1 MKDKLRFGM
10 VGGGNRG
17 NIGGSHRRGAQ
28 MDNLAVL
35 SAGCFTRDAARNLA
49 DGTFWGVEP
58 DRIYSDYR
66 EMAERE
72 SARPDGIDFVTIV
85 TPNLTHYEMAK
96 CFLEHGIHVVCEK
109 PFTNT
114 VAEAETLLRLADERG
129 LQICVTYT
137 YAHYPIMRE
146 CRRLIQ
152 SGAIGSVIDIAAA
165 YPQDWMILGLASGEK
180 NYSQWM
186 SDPKHSGDSNATAAT
201 GVHLNYLIQ
210 AMTGLKLNRV
220 LSVFSYYPKETPLE
234 TTARIMMQFEDGTQG
249 YAWTSNVA
257 IGHDCTIEL
266 KVFGDKG
273 AIEWSHNDPTHLRVA
288 YLGGPVQILSAARDY
303 LGPESRAASRIPA
316 GHPEGFYEAFGNI
329 YREFCRHL
337 LDQKKGTADDPE
349 SYFYPKADA
358 GVDGVRFVRACVR
371 SQHEGNI
378 WVGLDEV

>member
-1 MKDKLRFGM
+1 MTQALRFGM

-28 MDNLAVL
+28 MDSLAVL

-49 DGTFWGVEP
+49 DGRLWGVAP
-58 DRIYSDYR
+58 DRIYSSYE
-66 EMAERE
+66 EMAARE
-72 SARPDGIDFVTIV
+72 SARPDGIDFVSIV
-85 TPNLTHYEMAK
+85 TPNLTHYPIAR

-114 VAEAETLLRLADERG
+114 VAEAEALRRLAAEKG
-129 LQICVTYT
+129 LLLAVTYT

-146 CRRLIQ
+146 CRRLVQ
-152 SGAIGSVIDIAAA
+152 SGAIGSVIDVTAA
-165 YPQDWMILGLASGEK
+165 YPQDWMILGLASGEE
-180 NYSQWM
+180 NYSKWM

-210 AMTGLKLNRV
+210 AMTGLKLERV
-220 LSVFSYYPKETPLE
+220 LSLFSYYPKDTPLE
-234 TTARIMMQFEDGTQG
+234 TTARILMQFADGTRG
-249 YAWTSNVA
+249 HCWTSNVA

-266 KVFGDKG
+266 KIFGDRG
-273 AIEWSHNDPTHLRVA
+273 SIEWSHEDPAHLRLA

-303 LGPESRAASRIPA
+303 LGEESRAASRIPA

-337 LDQKKGTADDPE
+337 LDQKRGAAGDPDG
-349 SYFYPKADA
+349 YFYPKADA
-358 GVDGVRFVRACVR
+358 GVDGVRFVQACVR
-371 SQHEGNI
+371 SQAKGNVWI
-378 WVGLDEV
+378 GLDEV